1 MDLEWLSVN
10 MKKVFYLYKSGELQ
24 RKDFSLLL
32 QEKNGNVVY
41 IPVEQINL
49 IVCFGDVNLNK
60 RVLGLLNSYSVSI
73 LFFNSSK
80 TKWNNM

>member
-1 MDLEWLSVN
+1 

-60 RVLGLLNSYSVSI
+60 RVLGLLNSKVYPMSRTI
-73 LFFNSSK
+73 KLKGIFLMLK
-80 TKWNNM
+80 I